1 MKLRGV
7 RITRLYL
14 SSSSVLISLHFERL
28 GRFHPRHSNM
38 ITTTI
43 SAITTTTSI
52 EAVKAAILVRAKS
65 LIAVLFGT
73 ARQRLAD
80 RDVVRL

>member
-52 EAVKAAILVRAKS
+52 EAAAILVRAKS